1 MLIPICSLI
10 VLFVRRHLREFL
22 ILITVLK
29 LFFSLNKH
37 ANIQTH
43 RSSKKLETER
53 EKNKR
58 ENCEFR
64 FSFSHRSP
72 SFQSAVHL
80 SFDGIHVYI
89 SCGGVPRRRRPGH
102 IRTERA
108 IASCCSRG
116 VASALISKISGI
128 SRIGESEPGRLPGV
142 QGWSSCAGLRRGFC
156 CAARGGGRRWE
167 PTAGDGCVL
176 G

>member
-1 MLIPICSLI
+1 MQ
-10 VLFVRRHLREFL
+10 
-22 ILITVLK
+22 T
-29 LFFSLNKH
+29 KH
-37 ANIQTH
+37 TNTQKQ
-43 RSSKKLETER
+43 KKIETEI
-53 EKNKR
+53 EKNRR

-64 FSFSHRSP
+64 FSFSHHGP

-108 IASCCSRG
+108 IASCCLRG
-116 VASALISKISGI
+116 VASALTSKISGI

-156 CAARGGGRRWE
+156 CAARGGGRGWE

>member
-1 MLIPICSLI
+1 MQ
-10 VLFVRRHLREFL
+10 
-22 ILITVLK
+22 T
-29 LFFSLNKH
+29 KH
-37 ANIQTH
+37 TNTQKQ
-43 RSSKKLETER
+43 KKIETEI
-53 EKNKR
+53 EKNRR

-64 FSFSHRSP
+64 FSFSHHGP

-116 VASALISKISGI
+116 VASALTSKISGI

-156 CAARGGGRRWE
+156 CAARGGGRGWE